1 MSLPSPL
8 SRYYR
13 DDITVSVILLGDMKE
28 RERMQDGGVFVN
40 EEATGGGIRAIKS
53 KLESRYHQ
61 SGGTLQKGF
70 QSVYTY
76 VRLHFYRCRI
86 E

>member
-40 EEATGGGIRAIKS
+40 EEATRGGIRAIKS
-53 KLESRYHQ
+53 KL
-61 SGGTLQKGF
+61 
-70 QSVYTY
+70 
-76 VRLHFYRCRI
+76 
-86 E
+86 